1 MTFPLSRD
9 NEPFMP
15 RQHTYE
21 EVANYDDGFKVGF
34 KGHAND
40 DTKREAWQRGWGTGV
55 TNFDVRH
62 IRAPCPI
69 ATELLV
75 HSAKSAGLRCRDCL
89 MSMQKANPQTIIR
102 MDPDKVAKTIS
113 CAMSFLRN

>member
-40 DTKREAWQRGWGTGV
+40 DTKREAWQRGW
-55 TNFDVRH
+55 
-62 IRAPCPI
+62 
-69 ATELLV
+69 
-75 HSAKSAGLRCRDCL
+75 AGA
-89 MSMQKANPQTIIR
+89 QE
-102 MDPDKVAKTIS
+102 
-113 CAMSFLRN
+113 